1 MGNSASRVYGFLVR
15 RPLQR
20 YNVDSRAEKVV
31 RKIEDPSAPAM
42 RAPMYQSDAELLEEL
57 RKTNPGMAESAV
69 KKDSDLYA
77 RLKDVYVES
86 TDPDLENV
94 DMNSSLKREKPGKP
108 FPKDTSQYS
117 YDFVPAQIRQDM
129 PDRGERI
136 VAKGKVTLQQAVDI
150 LAKHKETRG
159 EFGQEA
165 IVNQYG
171 LNAVAT
177 AGALRHFFIF
187 GMFETNTRKNESVA
201 PDPLISGKDWVE
213 KVKSDVG
220 KDPMRLQNKELDS
233 ALQQLEKQKTR
244 ARLEREKIMLEA
256 EKWKPGTKEEKP
268 KR

>member
-31 RKIEDPSAPAM
+31 KKIEDPSAPAM

-69 KKDSDLYA
+69 KKDSELYA

-86 TDPDLENV
+86 TDPEHANV
-94 DMNSSLKREKPGKP
+94 DSTLKREKPGKP
-108 FPKDTSQYS
+108 FPRDTSQYS

-129 PDRGERI
+129 PDRGQRI

-150 LAKHKETRG
+150 LAKHKETGG

-171 LNAVAT
+171 LNAAAT

-187 GMFETNTRKNESVA
+187 GMFETNTRANESVA
-201 PDPLISGKDWVE
+201 PDPLVSGKDWVD
-213 KVKSDVG
+213 KVKSNIG
-220 KDPMRLQNKELDS
+220 KDPMRLQSKELDS
-233 ALQQLEKQKTR
+233 ALQKLEQQKTR
-244 ARLEREKIMLEA
+244 ARLEREKFMLEA
-256 EKWKPGTKEEKP
+256 EQLKPGKEEEKP

>member
-31 RKIEDPSAPAM
+31 KKIEDPSAPAM

-69 KKDSDLYA
+69 KKDSELYA

-86 TDPDLENV
+86 TDPELQNV
-94 DMNSSLKREKPGKP
+94 DSSLKREKPGKP
-108 FPKDTSQYS
+108 FPRDTSQYS

-129 PDRGERI
+129 PDRGQRI

-150 LAKHKETRG
+150 LAKHKETGG

-171 LNAVAT
+171 LTAAAT

-187 GMFETNTRKNESVA
+187 GMFETNTRKNESVT
-201 PDPLISGKDWVE
+201 PDPLVSGKDWVD
-213 KVKSDVG
+213 KVKSNVG
-220 KDPMRLQNKELDS
+220 KDPMRLQTQELDS
-233 ALQQLEKQKTR
+233 TLKQLENQKNR
-244 ARLEREKIMLEA
+244 AKLEREKFMLENHRQ
-256 EKWKPGTKEEKP
+256 KPVEGEKP
-268 KR
+268 TR

>member
-31 RKIEDPSAPAM
+31 KKIEDPSAPAM

-69 KKDSDLYA
+69 KKDSELYA

-86 TDPDLENV
+86 TDPELQNV
-94 DMNSSLKREKPGKP
+94 DSSLKREKPGKP
-108 FPKDTSQYS
+108 FPRDTSQYS

-129 PDRGERI
+129 PDRGQRI

-150 LAKHKETRG
+150 LAKHKETGG

-171 LNAVAT
+171 LNAAAT

-187 GMFETNTRKNESVA
+187 GMFETNTRKNESVT
-201 PDPLISGKDWVE
+201 PDPLVSGKDWVD
-213 KVKSDVG
+213 KVKSNVG
-220 KDPMRLQNKELDS
+220 KDPMRLQTQELDS
-233 ALQQLEKQKTR
+233 TLKQLENQKNR
-244 ARLEREKIMLEA
+244 AKLEREKFMLENQRQ
-256 EKWKPGTKEEKP
+256 KPVEGEKP

>member
-31 RKIEDPSAPAM
+31 KKIEDPSAPAM

-57 RKTNPGMAESAV
+57 RKTNPEMAESAV
-69 KKDSDLYA
+69 KKDSELYA

-86 TDPDLENV
+86 TDPELENV
-94 DMNSSLKREKPGKP
+94 DSSLKREKPGKP

-129 PDRGERI
+129 PDRGQRM

-150 LAKHKETRG
+150 LAKHKETGG

-171 LNAVAT
+171 LNAAAT

-201 PDPLISGKDWVE
+201 PDPLVSGKDWVD
-213 KVKSDVG
+213 KVKSNVG
-220 KDPMRLQNKELDS
+220 KDPMRLQAQELDS

-244 ARLEREKIMLEA
+244 AKLEREKFMVGE
-256 EKWKPGTKEEKP
+256 EQRKPGEEEMP

>member
-31 RKIEDPSAPAM
+31 KKIEDPSAPAM

-69 KKDSDLYA
+69 KKDSELYA

-86 TDPDLENV
+86 TDPEHENV
-94 DMNSSLKREKPGKP
+94 DSSLKREKPGKP
-108 FPKDTSQYS
+108 FPRDTSQYS

-129 PDRGERI
+129 PDRGQRI

-150 LAKHKETRG
+150 LAKHKETGG

-171 LNAVAT
+171 LNAAAT

-187 GMFETNTRKNESVA
+187 GMFETNTRKNESVT
-201 PDPLISGKDWVE
+201 PDPLVSGKDWVD
-213 KVKSDVG
+213 KVKSNVG
-220 KDPMRLQNKELDS
+220 KDPMRLQTQELDS
-233 ALQQLEKQKTR
+233 TLKQLENQKTR
-244 ARLEREKIMLEA
+244 AKLEREKFMLENVRQ
-256 EKWKPGTKEEKP
+256 KPVEGEKP

>member
-31 RKIEDPSAPAM
+31 KKIEDPSAPAM

-69 KKDSDLYA
+69 KKDSELYA
-77 RLKDVYVES
+77 RLKDVYVQS
-86 TDPDLENV
+86 TDPDQENL
-94 DMNSSLKREKPGKP
+94 DMESLKREKPGKP

-129 PDRGERI
+129 PDRGQRI

-159 EFGQEA
+159 EYGQEA
-165 IVNQYG
+165 IVNEYG
-171 LNAVAT
+171 LNAAAT

-187 GMFETNTRKNESVA
+187 GMFETNTRQNESVA
-201 PDPLISGKDWVE
+201 PDPLVSGKDWVD
-213 KVKSDVG
+213 KVKSDIG
-220 KDPMRLQNKELDS
+220 KDPMRLQNKELES
-233 ALQQLEKQKTR
+233 ALQQLERQKTR
-244 ARLEREKIMLEA
+244 AKLERENIMQLEA
-256 EKWKPGTKEEKP
+256 EKLKLSEEEKP

>member
-31 RKIEDPSAPAM
+31 KKIEDPSAPAM

-69 KKDSDLYA
+69 KKDSELYA

-86 TDPDLENV
+86 TDPEHEHV
-94 DMNSSLKREKPGKP
+94 DSSLKREKPGKP
-108 FPKDTSQYS
+108 FPRDTSQYS

-129 PDRGERI
+129 PDRGQRI

-150 LAKHKETRG
+150 LAKHKETGG

-171 LNAVAT
+171 LNAAAT

-187 GMFETNTRKNESVA
+187 GMFETNTRKNESVT
-201 PDPLISGKDWVE
+201 PDPLVSGKDWVD
-213 KVKSDVG
+213 KVKSNVG
-220 KDPMRLQNKELDS
+220 KDPMRLQTQELDS
-233 ALQQLEKQKTR
+233 TLKQLENQKTR
-244 ARLEREKIMLEA
+244 AKLEREKFMLENVRQ
-256 EKWKPGTKEEKP
+256 KPVEGEKP

>member
-31 RKIEDPSAPAM
+31 KKIEDPSAPAM

-69 KKDSDLYA
+69 KKDSELYA

-86 TDPDLENV
+86 TDPELQNV
-94 DMNSSLKREKPGKP
+94 DSSLKREKPGKP
-108 FPKDTSQYS
+108 FPRDTSQYS

-129 PDRGERI
+129 PDRGQRI

-150 LAKHKETRG
+150 LAKHKETGG

-171 LNAVAT
+171 LNAAAT

-187 GMFETNTRKNESVA
+187 GMFETNTRKNESVT
-201 PDPLISGKDWVE
+201 PDPLVSGKDWVD
-213 KVKSDVG
+213 KVKSNVG
-220 KDPMRLQNKELDS
+220 KDPMRLQTQELDS
-233 ALQQLEKQKTR
+233 TLKQLENQKTR
-244 ARLEREKIMLEA
+244 AKLEREKFMLENQRQ
-256 EKWKPGTKEEKP
+256 KPVEGEKP